1 MRAKIQYTDCLG
13 DSRKVHYIL
22 SINNVPI
29 IKEREG
35 MSIYPI
41 ITIEYPNEKFLNDLM
56 AYLNKETYYGVK
68 LRKRYKPLGEKLWNL
83 FFVGLR

>member
-1 MRAKIQYTDCLG
+1 MRAKIQYTDCLD
-13 DSRKVHYIL
+13 DSRRVHYIL
-22 SINNVPI
+22 SINSVPI
-29 IKEREG
+29 IKEKEG

-41 ITIEYPNEKFLNDLM
+41 ITIEYSNEKFLNDLM
-56 AYLNKETYYGVK
+56 AYLNKETHYGVK

>member
-13 DSRKVHYIL
+13 DSKRVHYIL
-22 SINNVPI
+22 SINSVPI
-29 IKEREG
+29 IKEKEG

-56 AYLNKETYYGVK
+56 ACLNKNTYYGVK
-68 LRKRYKPLGEKLWNL
+68 LRKRYKPLRRKLWNL

>member
-13 DSRKVHYIL
+13 DARMVHYIL

-29 IKEREG
+29 IKEKEG
-35 MSIYPI
+35 MSIYPT
-41 ITIEYPNEKFLNDLM
+41 ITIEYSNEKFLNDLI
-56 AYLNKETYYGVK
+56 AYLNKKTHYGVK
-68 LRKRYKPLGEKLWNL
+68 LKKRYKSLGEKLWNL